1 LQKQNNKTAMEATA
15 GKYVVEVEDA
25 YIVPTPRGW
34 NAIFE
39 ITYDERVTTIT
50 HPFNYPY
57 IVEDHRKCLDNGD
70 HEAARQ
76 VLMDE
81 LWIEIDE
88 KVAAH
93 LDDLHQA
100 ETVTTP
106 RQKRDARY
114 EAEN

>member
-1 LQKQNNKTAMEATA
+1 MEATA
-15 GKYVVEVEDA
+15 GKYVVEVEMA
-25 YIVPTPRGW
+25 YITPAVQGW
-34 NAIFE
+34 TATFDVIYNDE
-39 ITYDERVTTIT
+39 LITFR

-70 HEAARQ
+70 HDAARQ

-88 KVAAH
+88 KVAAY
-93 LDDLHQA
+93 LDDLHEA
-100 ETVTTP
+100 ENIITP